1 MGFARMSIRTRLTTL
16 LVFVNALL
24 FAAAGYAWYAIGAL
38 NMRLQDMIE
47 VQNHIE
53 EAGDL
58 SRRAQLEFK
67 VQVQEWK
74 NMLLRGDDA
83 ALLEK
88 HTKGFNDQAAKV
100 KALLLQLNGVAKQVN
115 LPPTLADKAIAEHE
129 ELQRRYLEAFKSFRS
144 VEEGTA
150 HDVDKAVRR
159 MDRAAT
165 DHIDAIVKE
174 VREHGDALAAQSA
187 KAATEQKAILIT
199 GLIALL
205 VIAGLVSAAAGTATI
220 IAITRRL
227 RTAADVA
234 RTVAEGDLSK
244 HIETGRDDELGRVLS
259 SMREMNGSL
268 ADIVGRVRDS
278 AQKVSAASTQI
289 AAGNTDLSAR
299 TEEQASS
306 LEETAASIEEL
317 TATVNQNAG
326 NAQAAND
333 AAAFAADVA
342 RKGGNAVGEV
352 VKTMDGIQQSSKRIA
367 DITGL
372 IDSIAFQTNILALNA
387 AVEAARAGDQGR
399 GFAVVAGEVRNLA
412 QRSAEAA
419 REIKTLIGESVERIN
434 TGATVARGA
443 GQTMDEI
450 VANVSRVSQLISEI
464 ATATSQQSSGIAQ
477 ASQAVSELDKA
488 TQQNAA
494 LVEES
499 TAASEALRQ
508 LALEMSEVVSVFRL
522 GDARAVATS
531 AAANDATRSAPTASR
546 LAPLPKP
553 ASLGSPAARAMKSN
567 FPALAGAAARQST
580 TTVEEWKEF

>member
-24 FAAAGYAWYAIGAL
+24 FAAAGYAWYAIASL
-38 NMRLQDMIE
+38 NTRLVEMNE
-47 VQNHIE
+47 TQNHIE

-100 KALLLQLNGVAKQVN
+100 KALLQQLNGVAKQVN
-115 LPPTLADKAIAEHE
+115 LPTTLADKAVVENE
-129 ELQRRYLEAFKSFRS
+129 ELQRRYIEAFKGFRAGDDAS
-144 VEEGTA
+144 A
-150 HDVDKAVRR
+150 NAVDKAVRGI
-159 MDRAAT
+159 DRAAT

-187 KAATEQKAILIT
+187 RAATEQKAILVT

-234 RTVAEGDLSK
+234 RTVAEGDLSR

-419 REIKTLIGESVERIN
+419 REIKTLIGESVQQVN
-434 TGATVARGA
+434 KGADVARGA
-443 GQTMDEI
+443 GQTMEEI
-450 VANVSRVSQLISEI
+450 VANVSKVSQLISEI

-508 LALEMSEVVSVFRL
+508 LAVEMSEVVSVFRL
-522 GDARAVATS
+522 GDARAVAAS
-531 AAANDATRSAPTASR
+531 AAANDAPRAAPTAAR

-553 ASLGSPAARAMKSN
+553 ASLQAPSARFMKSN
-567 FPALAGAAARQST
+567 FPALARAAAKH